1 MMAEIGE
8 IAFDLIYLIFIW
20 TIVVQMHLKRKNVQK
35 DEWKIAS
42 KMLIGFFLLALGDTG
57 HVGFR
62 VVAIGLGGLE
72 QNAVLVGLGA
82 LSTSIT
88 IGILYMIILEVWR
101 IQFNKPKNAL
111 YYGLLTVGIIRYGIF
126 LFPQN
131 EWGSVVAPFE
141 WSLVRNIPLFI
152 QGIGVAILLLTD
164 ARKHEDKTFKNIAYC
179 IFISY
184 LFYIIVIL
192 LVQKIL
198 IIGMLMIPK
207 TVAYM
212 VMAWIVY
219 RSYFKYTKI

>member
-1 MMAEIGE
+1 
-8 IAFDLIYLIFIW
+8 
-20 TIVVQMHLKRKNVQK
+20 
-35 DEWKIAS
+35 
-42 KMLIGFFLLALGDTG
+42 MLIGFFLLALGDTG